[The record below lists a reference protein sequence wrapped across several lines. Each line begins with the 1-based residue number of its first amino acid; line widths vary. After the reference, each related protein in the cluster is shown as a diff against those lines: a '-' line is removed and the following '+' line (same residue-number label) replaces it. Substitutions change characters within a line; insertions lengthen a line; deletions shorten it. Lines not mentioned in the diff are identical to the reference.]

1 MNIHKFNV
9 KPIDYP
15 AKTIKWL
22 IPDNIRQY
30 FKKVNGNTWEVY
42 AQNDILLKPK
52 EVKYIMLGLGFMM
65 SEGVVLSSLND
76 ELTIKRISL
85 QNGVYLKDTQNMIIV
100 LTNNSSENILIPK
113 LSSLCLVCYKKL

>member
-22 IPDNIRQY
+22 IPDNIRRF
-30 FKKVNGNTWEVY
+30 FKKVNTTTWEVY
-42 AQNDILLKPK
+42 AQNDLILKPK
-52 EVKYIMLGLGFMM
+52 EVKFIMLGIGFMM
-65 SEGVVLSSLND
+65 SEGVVLSSLN
-76 ELTIKRISL
+76 ESLTIKRISL
-85 QNGVYLKDTQNMIIV
+85 QNGVYLNDTLNMIIV
-100 LTNNSSENILIPK
+100 LTNNSSVNIQIPK

>member
-9 KPIDYP
+9 KPINYA
-15 AKTIKWL
+15 AKTIKWI
-22 IPDNIRQY
+22 IPEQLRQY

-52 EVKYIMLGLGFMM
+52 EVKYIMLGLGFYM
-65 SEGVVLSSLND
+65 SEGVVLSSLNE

-85 QNGVYLKDTQNMIIV
+85 QNGIYLSDTHNMIIV
-100 LTNNSSENILIPK
+100 LTNNSNENILIPK
-113 LSSLCLVCYKKL
+113 LTMLCLVCYKKL

>member
-9 KPIDYP
+9 KPINYP

-22 IPDNIRQY
+22 IPEQLRQY

-52 EVKYIMLGLGFMM
+52 EVKYIMLGLGFYM

-76 ELTIKRISL
+76 KLTLKRVSL
-85 QNGVYLKDTQNMIIV
+85 QNGIYLSDTLNMIIV
-100 LTNNSSENILIPK
+100 LTNNSTENILIPK
-113 LSSLCLVCYKKL
+113 LTMLNLVSYKKL

>member
-9 KPIDYP
+9 KPINYP
-15 AKTIKWL
+15 AKTIKWI
-22 IPDNIRQY
+22 IPEQLRQY

-52 EVKYIMLGLGFMM
+52 EVKYIMLGLGFYM

-76 ELTIKRISL
+76 KLTLKRVSL
-85 QNGVYLKDTQNMIIV
+85 QNGIYLSDTLNMIIV
-100 LTNNSSENILIPK
+100 LTNNSNENIQIPK
-113 LSSLCLVCYKKL
+113 LTMLCLVCYKKL

>member
-22 IPDNIRQY
+22 IPDNIRRF
-30 FKKVNGNTWEVY
+30 FKKVNTTTWEVY
-42 AQNDILLKPK
+42 SQNDLILKPK
-52 EVKYIMLGLGFMM
+52 EVKFIMLGIGFMM
-65 SEGVVLSSLND
+65 SEGVVLTSLN
-76 ELTIKRISL
+76 ESLTIKRISL
-85 QNGVYLKDTQNMIIV
+85 QNGVYLNDTLNMIIV
-100 LTNNSSENILIPK
+100 LTNNSSVNIQIPK